1 MAGDDDSLGL
11 LIGQEGNTLDALQLI
26 VAIGANKGIEDGCRV
41 ILDTSGGYRERQ
53 REDLCH
59 QAHQAAE
66 EAQSTGREVV
76 MSDLKSYER
85 RIVHTELADEPGVE
99 TYSEGEGRYRRLVI
113 APISDES
120 PDW

>member
-1 MAGDDDSLGL
+1 MDGDDSLGL

-41 ILDTSGGYRERQ
+41 VLDTANRYRERHCEHL
-53 REDLCH
+53 RRR
-59 QAHQAAE
+59 ARQAAE
-66 EAQSTGREVV
+66 EARATGREVV

-85 RIVHTELADEPGVE
+85 RIVHMELADEPGIE

-113 APISDES
+113 SPVSNESSD
-120 PDW
+120 W